1 MEAELIAWDSY
12 ARELERADA
21 APARSSTRLR
31 LKQLMRE
38 RHELQQRL
46 ANAML
51 HERVKHKSWDPAS
64 QSWV

>member
-46 ANAML
+46 ANQAYA
-51 HERVKHKSWDPAS
+51 PQ
-64 QSWV
+64 QSRALLVPEMA